1 MGGRS
6 AQSLRQCS
14 ERRADVFVLRLFAER
29 PGGWQGRGLSGR
41 CAVKEAISSDG
52 MVPKNAVSTH
62 MVVVKDSLLCDGD
75 VLENRRSCDR
85 DVLKDQLPS
94 DRNVLC
100 CDGVVSSPKSSDGCT
115 VPIGVQCAE
124 VGNSVLCNLDSVRDP
139 SAGDMGL
146 TQGSVL
152 HEGYEPSYCN
162 FCVMNHSLTCKVAR
176 KRLGSGAGD
185 HPKDQ
190 ELRKVD
196 SVENSSLCDA
206 ERARCSGPYSWE
218 SQGRTCVKDGDSLCN
233 WRRRRRCIV
242 WWLLLVLLGA
252 APLASGQLRP
262 NTDITT
268 SRAEGGK
275 LCVC

>member
-14 ERRADVFVLRLFAER
+14 ERRADVFVLSLFAEQA
-29 PGGWQGRGLSGR
+29 GGRQRRGPSGG
-41 CAVKEAISSDG
+41 CAVREALSSDG
-52 MVPKNAVSTH
+52 MVPKNAVSAH
-62 MVVVKDSLLCDGD
+62 MVVVNCSLSCDGD
-75 VLENRRSCDR
+75 VLY
-85 DVLKDQLPS
+85 
-94 DRNVLC
+94 
-100 CDGVVSSPKSSDGCT
+100 CDGVVSSTISADGCA

-124 VGNSVLCNLDSVRDP
+124 VGNSVLCNFDCVKDP
-139 SAGDMGL
+139 SAGNMGL
-146 TQGSVL
+146 KQG
-152 HEGYEPSYCN
+152 YDPSYCN

-190 ELRKVD
+190 GPRKMD
-196 SVENSSLCDA
+196 SVENSA
-206 ERARCSGPYSWE
+206 KRARCSGPCKEFEDTSWE
-218 SQGRTCVKDGDSLCN
+218 SQGRTYVKDGDSLCN
-233 WRRRRRCIV
+233 WRRRRRGIV

-275 LCVC
+275 LFVCLGCAVTEG